1 MSQLEGIRES
11 FTHDRFAT
19 EAAEITIESAQPG
32 ESVCIMPILPKHL
45 NARGTVMGGAIF
57 TLADFAA
64 AVAANGYAE
73 DTNTITLHGDITYLN
88 AAKGKTLIANATT
101 IKQGRSAALHQIEI
115 RDDLGTLVAHATM
128 NGFVLHSAPVVEKK

>member
-1 MSQLEGIRES
+1 
-11 FTHDRFAT
+11 
-19 EAAEITIESAQPG
+19 
-32 ESVCIMPILPKHL
+32 MPILPKHL

-57 TLADFAA
+57 TLADFTA

-88 AAKGKTLIANATT
+88 AAKGTTLIAHATT

-128 NGFVLHSAPVVEKK
+128 NGFVLHAAGAETKQRSDAEKCKIALDFND